1 MVGQLLVEQASVGQA
16 GEAVQIGFGPQFFA
30 ARSLLDEQC
39 LELFDHLVHRQHHPF
54 QFRRARQFRQAEKL
68 AFADG
73 LGLSDHAV
81 EWAKLPAQHPSSNH
95 GAEQPAQQQP
105 DQAAEGAV
113 PELGQGEL
121 RIAQYFDPCQLFPAA
136 HDQGIATFRAQV
148 DQVDEP
154 VRHTVDF
161 CRCAAFHQGLLILEP
176 DDADA
181 AEIAAVENRTD
192 HQLHHCRVID
202 LCRQRQPQRGGRVLG
217 VGAQLAE
224 RLFAGAF
231 QAGKKTAAERHQ
243 QEQADCQ
250 EQLFTQCH
258 ASLLAKAVSRR
269 RCRTLRPASFSTR
282 PASATAFSSRCCA
295 GRRFCPAGTGLRH

>member
-1 MVGQLLVEQASVGQA
+1 M
-16 GEAVQIGFGPQFFA
+16 
-30 ARSLLDEQC
+30 
-39 LELFDHLVHRQHHPF
+39 
-54 QFRRARQFRQAEKL
+54 
-68 AFADG
+68 
-73 LGLSDHAV
+73 
-81 EWAKLPAQHPSSNH
+81 PAQHPSSNH
-95 GAEQPAQQQP
+95 RTEQPAQQQP

-136 HDQGIATFRAQV
+136 HDRGVATLRAQV

-161 CRCAAFHQGLLILEP
+161 CRSAALHQSLLILEP
-176 DDADA
+176 DHANA
-181 AEIAAVENRTD
+181 AEITAVENRTD

-217 VGAQLAE
+217 VSAQLTE
-224 RLFAGAF
+224 RLLAGAF
-231 QAGKKTAAERHQ
+231 EAGKKTAAERHQ
-243 QEQADCQ
+243 QEQADGQ

-258 ASLLAKAVSRR
+258 ISLLAMAVSRR
-269 RCRTLRPASFSTR
+269 RCRTLHSASFSTR

-295 GRRFCPAGTGLRH
+295 DRRFCPAGTGLRH